1 MTEMPPPNQTFSPWA
16 AEPPVTTDFYY
27 EDEDGLFPDGGSFLP
42 EMCEKGPVQDFA
54 RTYQPAAYL
63 LLSLLGVAGNGL
75 VLLTHAR
82 YRQARSVTDVC
93 LLHLAVADLLLMLT
107 SLPFAVAGVLQ
118 GWPLGTNACQT
129 LQGFYALNFYSGF
142 LFLTCIS
149 VDRYMTIVRAQ
160 VACRLRPRARCYG
173 WLATGLAWLLSTLL
187 ALPQFVYSQAKQY
200 QGRELCRVLFPASIS
215 KAARGATNLAQVI
228 LGFMLPF
235 LVMASCY
242 MAVARTLLA
251 ARSFQRHKALR
262 VVLALVLV
270 FVVLQL
276 PYSLVVLLD
285 TADMLGSREMSCAQ
299 SRHKDLALV
308 VTNGLAFAR
317 CCLNPVL
324 YAFVGVRFRKELW
337 LLASDAGCVGRARNG
352 QRPSLRSW
360 ASLSTCL
367 EMA

>member
-1 MTEMPPPNQTFSPWA
+1 MPRCVVVRCCVAQRSFLLMTLTKFRAERGPVGHFPPP
-16 AEPPVTTDFYY
+16 
-27 EDEDGLFPDGGSFLP
+27 
-42 EMCEKGPVQDFA
+42 
-54 RTYQPAAYL
+54 YQPAPSL

-93 LLHLAVADLLLMLT
+93 LLHLAVADLLLLLT
-107 SLPFAVAGVLQ
+107 SLPFA
-118 GWPLGTNACQT
+118 
-129 LQGFYALNFYSGF
+129 
-142 LFLTCIS
+142 
-149 VDRYMTIVRAQ
+149 
-160 VACRLRPRARCYG
+160 
-173 WLATGLAWLLSTLL
+173 
-187 ALPQFVYSQAKQY
+187 FVYGQAKRH

-228 LGFMLPF
+228 LGFVLPF

-242 MAVARTLLA
+242 TAVARTLLA

-262 VVLALVLV
+262 VILALVLV
-270 FVVLQL
+270 FVALQL

-299 SRHKDLALV
+299 SRRKDLALV

-324 YAFVGVRFRKELW
+324 SAFVGVRFRKELW
-337 LLASDAGCVGRARNG
+337 LLASDAGCVGRARDG
-352 QRPSLRSW
+352 QRPSSRRR

-367 EMA
+367 EMV